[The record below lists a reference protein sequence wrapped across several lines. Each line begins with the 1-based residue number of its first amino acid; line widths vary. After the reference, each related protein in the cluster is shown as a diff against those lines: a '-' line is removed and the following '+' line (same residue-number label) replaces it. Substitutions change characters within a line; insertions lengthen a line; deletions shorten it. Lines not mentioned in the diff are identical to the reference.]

1 MKYYSIREAALL
13 LGVSR
18 SYVYHLI
25 GLRKLKAEK
34 IGAQYVVT
42 IKELQRYKVAQNPSQ
57 SGLD

>member
-1 MKYYSIREAALL
+1 MKYLSIKQVAKD

-18 SYVYHLI
+18 SYVYQLI